1 MKFKYIAI
9 FSLVCTT
16 TFAQEKTNETLNQL
30 VRSAIEYAPKIKEQ
44 QQMVLI
50 GDYKTKIQET
60 ALKPQIQSEFGITRI
75 DPVAKAQFGA
85 SSIQFQPNMNYNAN
99 IGGNYV
105 IYDWGKQFVNIEK
118 TRLETNL
125 AKTGVEG
132 LKNVYA
138 YQVASLYYGIIF
150 SQKAIEVQ
158 KEQLKLVEDNGKV
171 ISNRLKNGDAL
182 DYDKVSVEVRYKN
195 AETRLTDLQSQLER
209 QYIYLSSLI
218 GKDAHGMISAGT
230 DFNLGLPDLS
240 VDGAL
245 AQAQT
250 NNFDIKALKDKDLIA
265 ERDVKIS
272 QMSALP
278 SLAANA
284 QVGIRNGYVPR
295 INGEAPD
302 VVDDFKFNTIVGVKL
317 TIPVYTGH
325 RGAAQTEVA
334 KINRE
339 MLKYSVDVT
348 NQALK
353 RDLEAAQNEYN
364 SAKSKLELSEKNVFQ
379 AKYALDLANIR
390 YKNGVLT
397 NIEIEAAQTNLK
409 DAQFAQLQYQY
420 QMALAKLEMNRLSGV
435 KFW

>member
-1 MKFKYIAI
+1 
-9 FSLVCTT
+9 
-16 TFAQEKTNETLNQL
+16 
-30 VRSAIEYAPKIKEQ
+30 
-44 QQMVLI
+44 
-50 GDYKTKIQET
+50 
-60 ALKPQIQSEFGITRI
+60 
-75 DPVAKAQFGA
+75 
-85 SSIQFQPNMNYNAN
+85 
-99 IGGNYV
+99 
-105 IYDWGKQFVNIEK
+105 
-118 TRLETNL
+118 
-125 AKTGVEG
+125 
-132 LKNVYA
+132 
-138 YQVASLYYGIIF
+138 LYYGIIYA
-150 SQKAIEVQ
+150 QKAIEVQ
-158 KEQLKLVEDNGKV
+158 KVQIKLIDDNKAIVE
-171 ISNRLKNGDAL
+171 SRLKHGEAL
-182 DYDKVSVEVRYKN
+182 DYDLVSGEVRFKN
-195 AETRLTDLQSQLER
+195 ASIRLNEIETQMER

-218 GKDAHGMISAGT
+218 GKDAHGMIPAGT
-230 DFNLGLPDLS
+230 DFNLGIPDLS
-240 VDGAL
+240 VEGAL

-250 NNFDIKALKDKDLIA
+250 NNFDIKALKDRDLLA
-265 ERDVKIS
+265 ERDVKIA
-272 QMSALP
+272 QLAGLP
-278 SLAANA
+278 NLAANA

-302 VVDDFKFNTIVGVKL
+302 VLDDFKLNTVVGVKL

-397 NIEIEAAQTNLK
+397 NIEIESAQTALK